1 LEEFDPRNY
10 LEYIAEAVEDW
21 SYLKFPY
28 YRKLGYPA
36 GTYRVGP
43 LARLNV
49 AQKINTPLAN
59 EELGRFKA
67 LAEGK
72 PVEGTLWYHYARLIE
87 DLYAIERAKEIL
99 MDPAIL
105 SNDLVAGSKGLT
117 GEGVGCLEAP
127 RGTLFHHYKTDA
139 NGMLTKVNLIVAT
152 GHNNWA
158 INKSVEMVAKSFVD
172 GKKLTEGM
180 MNRVEAAIRAYDP
193 CFSCSTHTIGT
204 MPMVIELREEDGKLI
219 DRVAR

>member
-1 LEEFDPRNY
+1 M
-10 LEYIAEAVEDW
+10 
-21 SYLKFPY
+21 
-28 YRKLGYPA
+28 
-36 GTYRVGP
+36 
-43 LARLNV
+43 
-49 AQKINTPLAN
+49 AN
-59 EELGRFKA
+59 EELANFKA
-67 LAEGK
+67 LSDGK

-99 MDPAIL
+99 LDPKVT
-105 SNDLVAGSKGLT
+105 STNLVGDSKGLT

-127 RGTLFHHYKTDA
+127 RGTLFHHYKTDK

-180 MNRVEAAIRAYDP
+180 LNRVEAAIRAYDP
-193 CFSCSTHTIGT
+193 CFSCSTHAIGA
-204 MPMVIELREEDGKLI
+204 MPMVIELLGPDGEVI
-219 DRVAR
+219 ERISR